1 MTKDPRWLLEFK
13 RNVYSQS
20 GEDGVLERV
29 LDLLPEK
36 NAWCVEF
43 GAWDGIH
50 LSNVRNL
57 TETRG
62 YAAVLIEADAAR
74 FVTLQA
80 NVASN
85 PKIIALRRLVG
96 FGADDNLDTILR
108 QTPVPRDFDLLSID
122 IDGNDYHV
130 WKALSSYA
138 PKVVCVEF
146 NPTIPTEIDF
156 VQPAD
161 PSVNQGASLLALTH
175 LAAEKG
181 YELVA
186 VLISNAVFVKA
197 EYFPLFEIDD
207 NAPAALREDL
217 SLVTQMF
224 VGYDGRI
231 FLRGAQRLPW
241 HGLPLKENSM
251 QALPKIVRRYPVSYS
266 LLQRILFRCYRALK
280 H

>member
-1 MTKDPRWLLEFK
+1 MTNDPRWLLEFK

-43 GAWDGIH
+43 GAWAGIH
-50 LSNVRNL
+50 LSTVRNL

-62 YAAVLIEADAAR
+62 YAAVLIEADAGR
-74 FVTLQA
+74 FATLQA

-96 FGADDNLDTILR
+96 FGADDSLDTILR
-108 QTPVPRDFDLLSID
+108 QTPVPGDFDLLSID

-146 NPTIPTEIDF
+146 NPTIPTDIDF

-181 YELVA
+181 
-186 VLISNAVFVKA
+186 
-197 EYFPLFEIDD
+197 
-207 NAPAALREDL
+207 
-217 SLVTQMF
+217 
-224 VGYDGRI
+224 
-231 FLRGAQRLPW
+231 
-241 HGLPLKENSM
+241 
-251 QALPKIVRRYPVSYS
+251 
-266 LLQRILFRCYRALK
+266 
-280 H
+280 